1 MSEDG
6 ADGQDEQHVQD
17 VLAEG
22 EVLPCEHEDELLL
35 LCYGLDGVGLH
46 DRTYPCDN
54 HLKPDSGFQ
63 LECLWAFASIPVE
76 QVLWLSELDP
86 MEQPWV
92 ERSSLALLLVLS
104 NLKEAL
110 ELVVLVLVLVLM
122 LEF

>member
-1 MSEDG
+1 M
-6 ADGQDEQHVQD
+6 
-17 VLAEG
+17 
-22 EVLPCEHEDELLL
+22 
-35 LCYGLDGVGLH
+35 
-46 DRTYPCDN
+46 
-54 HLKPDSGFQ
+54 
-63 LECLWAFASIPVE
+63 ECLWAFASIPVE
-76 QVLWLSELDP
+76 QLLWLFELDP